1 MVRPLTPDEIV
12 EALDT
17 WDIRFVKTPGWRTRS
32 NQGGWGDVTG
42 FMVHHTGTEHP
53 DPIEVDILVDGH
65 STLPGPLAQFG
76 LTDDGVV
83 HLIAAGAANHA
94 GGGDTRVL
102 EAVMFES
109 YDQFPPAPRFTHDD
123 FRHGVP
129 GSIIGNPR
137 FMGVETA
144 YRDEPTAKARATM
157 PRLAAAMI
165 WALDRKDTQNRWTAK
180 SVIGHKE
187 WQRGKP
193 DPAKVDMSVLRKE
206 IQRLLDAGP
215 GQALGLVVMP
225 ERKWFLVPNIPR
237 DNLEQI
243 RRSVWTFPAAS
254 GPGAQTMWRMFV
266 TMSAQLASLEA
277 AVSQLAQ
284 NREMSAE
291 EFRSISRDA
300 AERAVQNMQDPA
312 PLEED
317 FPEPVPEQPKG
328 RGGATAPGGGDGAG
342 VEGSPVD

>member
-1 MVRPLTPDEIV
+1 MVRALTPDEIL

-17 WDIRFVKTPGWRTRS
+17 WGIRFKKISGWRSRS

-42 FMVHHTGTEHP
+42 FVVHHTGMGDLP
-53 DPIEVDILVDGH
+53 DAIELDTLVRGGA
-65 STLPGPLAQFG
+65 TLPGPLAQFG

-83 HLIAAGAANHA
+83 HLVAAGAANHA
-94 GGGDTRVL
+94 GGGDKRVL

-109 YDQFPPAPRFTHDD
+109 YDQFPPAPRFTHQDLLD
-123 FRHGVP
+123 HVP
-129 GSIIGNPR
+129 GTVIGNPR
-137 FMGVETA
+137 FMGVETC
-144 YRDEPTAKARATM
+144 YQENLTEKARATM

-165 WALDRKDTQNRWTAK
+165 WALDRKDTDNRWTAK

-187 WQRGKP
+187 WQKGKP

-215 GQALGLVVMP
+215 GQAPRLAAMP
-225 ERKWFLVPNIPR
+225 ERTWFLVPNIPR

-243 RRSVWTFPAAS
+243 RRAVWTFPAAS

-277 AVSQLAQ
+277 AVAQLAQ
-284 NREMSAE
+284 NKELSAD

-300 AERAVQNMQDPA
+300 AERAVETIAANNQPPEDDVPA
-312 PLEED
+312 PL
-317 FPEPVPEQPKG
+317 PEQPKG
-328 RGGATAPGGGDGAG
+328 RGPGAEVPAVVD
-342 VEGSPVD
+342 GSPVE